1 MTLFESLK
9 FRHKLGWV
17 RIDQLKK
24 YVQLQAIT
32 EIEYKEICEKD
43 YVA

>member
-17 RIDQLKK
+17 RIDQLKR

-32 EIEYKEICEKD
+32 EEEYKKICGKD